1 MTQPGHCELDV
12 YASFSI
18 AKLIVTSL
26 LFLSIVLAYVA
37 TIALAIGLFC
47 LWVGFL
53 DALGNAPT
61 QALKAK
67 DEEQG
72 IPLPEISGGID
83 EDAAAPPYAPKTAAE
98 APAAV
103 FSEEAAEWALSPNE
117 EGGEDGSKG
126 ATLMNTS
133 SSESQPTKGEEHFN
147 LASQT
152 SRPVDEHAAALP
164 DESSTPWAAVV
175 AETAEYALS
184 SDSDEEDDNSD
195 SYDYATASPGEPSTG
210 QDPWAAVVY
219 EAADLALASDEK
231 KQQEKEGDDSSEAN
245 KHAATPQEEPS
256 AQEEPSSAVMFEATE
271 YHVPCVGE
279 EEADDSSDATL
290 LTPSSSEREW
300 AAEESKARSAVREDE
315 TAKASGDS
323 SNERTSVR
331 GPNNQSRRAGHLRV
345 VAPSQN
351 STTQSRKTRQEDR
364 ICAQQ

>member
-1 MTQPGHCELDV
+1 L
-12 YASFSI
+12 
-18 AKLIVTSL
+18 KLIGASL
-26 LFLSIVLAYVA
+26 LVLFNTLAYFATIVL
-37 TIALAIGLFC
+37 ILGLFC

-53 DALGNAPT
+53 NAIGNAPT

-72 IPLPEISGGID
+72 ITLPELSGGVD
-83 EDAAAPPYAPKTAAE
+83 GVVAAPPYEPNTTVE
-98 APAAV
+98 APAAA
-103 FSEEAAEWALSPNE
+103 FSEEAAEWALSPDE
-117 EGGEDGSKG
+117 EEGEDGNRE
-126 ATLMNTS
+126 ATSMNPS
-133 SSESQPTKGEEHFN
+133 SSESQPTKDEEQFN

-152 SRPVDEHAAALP
+152 SRTVDDHAAALP

-175 AETAEYALS
+175 AETAKYALS
-184 SDSDEEDDNSD
+184 SEEDEEDDNSD
-195 SYDYATASPGEPSTG
+195 SYDYATASPGELSTG

-231 KQQEKEGDDSSEAN
+231 MEQEKDGNDSSEAN
-245 KHAATPQEEPS
+245 KHAATPQDEPS
-256 AQEEPSSAVMFEATE
+256 AQREPSTTVMFEATE
-271 YHVPCVGE
+271 YHVPCAEE

-300 AAEESKARSAVREDE
+300 AAEESNARSAVREDE

-351 STTQSRKTRQEDR
+351 STSQSRKTRQEDR